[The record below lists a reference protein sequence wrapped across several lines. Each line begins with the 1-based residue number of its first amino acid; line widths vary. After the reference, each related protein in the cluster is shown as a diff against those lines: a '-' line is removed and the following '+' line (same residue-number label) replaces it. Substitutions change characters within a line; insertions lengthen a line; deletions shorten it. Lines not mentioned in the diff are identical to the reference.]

1 MKKLWDLKNVFSNLE
16 LEGQGHG
23 IIMGVTHLLLL
34 GPFYT
39 IQTNFL
45 YFFAHDCIRLECGQR
60 INFFIIYDFCR
71 SMHSRD
77 CPILT
82 HHPWWIISDL
92 LSPLTTE
99 LSKECSLWTWFK
111 EKRLLC
117 HIFVWYLKLNKN
129 KRLRKRIKKRHQD
142 GWKTIL
148 PQANV
153 ISYY

>member
-1 MKKLWDLKNVFSNLE
+1 MTLTFYPFLWHHPLITQLNVNKTYIDIVNGQKFE
-16 LEGQGHG
+16 LH
-23 IIMGVTHLLLL
+23 
-34 GPFYT
+34 
-39 IQTNFL
+39 
-45 YFFAHDCIRLECGQR
+45 IRLECGQR

-82 HHPWWIISDL
+82 NHPWWIISDL

-129 KRLRKRIKKRHQD
+129 KRLRKRIKKTHQD